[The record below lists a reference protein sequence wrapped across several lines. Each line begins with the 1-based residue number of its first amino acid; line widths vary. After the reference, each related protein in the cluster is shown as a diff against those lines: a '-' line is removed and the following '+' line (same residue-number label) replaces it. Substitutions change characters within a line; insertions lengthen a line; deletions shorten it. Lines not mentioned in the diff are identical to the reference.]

1 MSLSYSVDKVD
12 KDGREMLTYGTKDF
26 PIAFFDDDLVKVS
39 VPWHWHDEFEVVI
52 ITEGRRGLF
61 CQWRHIALCKP

>member
-26 PIAFFDDDLVKVS
+26 PIAFFDDDLVKVA
-39 VPWHWHDEFEVVI
+39 VP
-52 ITEGRRGLF
+52 
-61 CQWRHIALCKP
+61 

>member
-26 PIAFFDDDLVKVS
+26 PIAFFDDNPVKVIILR
-39 VPWHWHDEFEVVI
+39 HRYYEFEGI
-52 ITEGRRGLF
+52 I
-61 CQWRHIALCKP
+61 II